1 MSGPNVAFIRPELS
15 PLLPQYELIRDCI
28 AGETTVKEKREL
40 YLPKPEAAD
49 KSVENAERYKAYLKR
64 AVFYN
69 VARRTHSGMIG
80 QIFQRPPVEKVP
92 DFMKHVMDNA
102 TGSGVP
108 FAQVAKKACGLVLA
122 YSRAG
127 MFVDYPTLP
136 EGQTASKLDLDTGR
150 IRPTVTIYSPM
161 EIINWRVIEK
171 GADEVLSLVVLCET
185 YVHADD
191 GFEIKNAGQFR
202 ILKLDENGEYVQE
215 LWREPTP
222 ATISEG
228 QRPGRGNWMVAE
240 TLRPKGPDG
249 SPLKE
254 IPFRFIGSENND
266 ANPDNPIFYDLCSLN
281 LAHYRNSAD
290 YEESCFM
297 VGQPT
302 PVVTGLTTEWLN
314 KELKGKINVGSRG
327 GIPLPKGADFKL
339 VAATESTM
347 LKEAMEAKE
356 RQMTALGAKLVEQKS
371 VQRTAFESKV
381 DAAREGSVLSTVAT
395 NVSQTCEWALKFC
408 AMLMNKPTEDL
419 KYQLNTDFDL
429 SKMTPEDRKQTI
441 AEWEAGAISWDE
453 MRNRLRAAGTATE
466 DDAKAKSDIERDQV
480 VQMALTPPINQ
491 PGASAFGNRA

>member
-1 MSGPNVAFIRPELS
+1 MSGPNVAFIRPEMS
-15 PLLPQYELIRDCI
+15 QLLPQYELIRDCI
-28 AGETTVKEKREL
+28 AGETTVKAARET

-49 KSVENAERYKAYLKR
+49 KSVENAARYQAYLTR

-92 DFMKHVMDNA
+92 DTLTHVMNNA

-108 FAQVAKKACGLVLA
+108 FSQVAKKACGLVLA
-122 YSRAG
+122 YSRCG

-136 EGQTASKLDLDTGR
+136 DGQTASKLDLDTGR

-202 ILKLDENGEYVQE
+202 ILRLDENGDYVQE
-215 LWREPTP
+215 IWREPSP
-222 ATISEG
+222 ATLAEG
-228 QRPGRGNWMVAE
+228 KRPGRGNWQLKD
-240 TLRPKGPDG
+240 TLRPKGSDG
-249 SPLKE
+249 LPLKE

-266 ANPDNPIFYDLCSLN
+266 ANPDNPNFYDLCSLN

-327 GIPLPKGADFKL
+327 GIPLPANADFKL
-339 VAATESTM
+339 VGAEESSM

-395 NVSQTCEWALKFC
+395 NVSQVCEWALKFC
-408 AMLMNKPTEDL
+408 SSLMNKPTDDIT
-419 KYQLNTDFDL
+419 YQLNTDFDL
-429 SKMTPEDRKQTI
+429 SKMTPEDRKQTV
-441 AEWEAGAISWDE
+441 AEWKDGAISWNE
-453 MRNRLRAAGTATE
+453 LRTRLRAAGTATE
-466 DDAKAKSDIERDQV
+466 DDNVAKASIERDQV
-480 VQMALTPPINQ
+480 TQMALEAPLNQ
-491 PGASAFGNRA
+491 PGASAFGNRE